1 MQTQLWW
8 VGVDGSSW
16 NLLTGGQG
24 MSALDGLKGL
34 KLPTFK
40 DLSSVSARQDGQV
53 HRGTRWDPRM
63 VVLPYLVSDV
73 NGEDRVQ
80 GDWRA
85 LDRAV
90 EQSMSTEAVA
100 WLTVISDI
108 GGYRTLKVRMA
119 GPPTEQIMH
128 DPGRQGGQQYSA
140 DFVADVPWYQGI
152 PIAASFVGA
161 GALGTASVGNPGDR
175 DTPPIFTVYGPG
187 SYTLGCDPARL
198 TTIPTLSSGQTAVYD
213 TNPSRPTL
221 VDGTGANL
229 WPQLTSRP
237 LRAALPPG
245 PSRPLYLTY
254 TGSGTPQVDVSFTPR
269 FAGPW

>member
-8 VGVDGSSW
+8 VGVDGSVW
-16 NLLTGGQG
+16 NLLTGEQG
-24 MSALDGLKGL
+24 MTTLEGLKGL

-63 VVLPYLVSDV
+63 VVLPYLVGD
-73 NGEDRVQ
+73 DRVQ

-90 EQSMSTEAVA
+90 EESMSTEAVA
-100 WLTVISDI
+100 WLTVVSDI
-108 GGYRTLKVRMA
+108 GGYRTLRVRVA
-119 GPPTEQIMH
+119 GPPTEMVTA
-128 DPGRQGGQQYSA
+128 DPAGEGIQTYSV
-140 DFVADVPWYQGI
+140 DLVADMPWYEGI
-152 PIAASFVGA
+152 SVKASFTGA

-175 DTPPIFTVYGPG
+175 ETWPVFTMYGPG
-187 SYTLGCDPARL
+187 YYAVGCSPTRYTNVPLLAA
-198 TTIPTLSSGQTAVYD
+198 GQIAVYD
-213 TNPSRPTL
+213 TNPARPTL
-221 VDGTGANL
+221 VDGNGVSL
-229 WPQLTSRP
+229 WTQFTSRP

-245 PSRPLYLTY
+245 PSRPLYLSY
-254 TGSGTPQVDVSFTPR
+254 TGSGTPQVDVTFTPR